1 MLIRNRKVKHIRIQH
16 TGEKKI
22 VYLDL
27 LVDSLQLLEVGFEL
41 VDGLLIFSQPDQRKR
56 DKKES

>member
-1 MLIRNRKVKHIRIQH
+1 MLIRNRKVKHIRIRQ